1 MIFYKN
7 GRIKIKH
14 FLVFFLIMSLLGCA
28 STVKKS
34 QEAVKESE
42 TAEQIPEKVIIEKVS
57 YFNTSKSTTI
67 IFKTSNRVD
76 YTSYNLSAPDRIVVE
91 FNNAILSPAAE
102 EALPVNRGVVTG
114 VTLNE
119 GSGDEAK
126 VTAEIELVEKAEA
139 EIERG
144 DTELKVTVKNPVIEE
159 AVAEKEVAESGEE
172 EKAKDIDAIKKAL
185 EEDLTKKNKVLST
198 ELARDESD
206 YEFGEKKFTGEPISL
221 DLQNADVEDVIRLIA
236 EISGMNFVIEE
247 GVRGKVN
254 LKLDKIPWDQALDLI
269 LKINTPQLVLIKEQ
283 GIYRIMTL
291 SKSKQIRKE
300 KAEEAQARKEEKE
313 AREAVLP
320 LVTKTIR
327 LSYAKA
333 EEIEPL
339 VKKFM
344 SSRVKTDA
352 LLTVD
357 DRTNS
362 LIIKDIVPT
371 VEQIE
376 KVIAQLDKPTPEVEI
391 MAKIVEIEEGYDRAL
406 GIQWGAD
413 LTKSP
418 ATGNATG
425 LQFPSNIKLSGT
437 VADANNPSLSGR
449 DFLVNL
455 PVADK
460 NTGIGLI
467 LGNVD
472 NTFNLDVQLSALEKE
487 NRVRLLNN
495 PKLLVVDNETAKIQ
509 VGDQLPQVTI
519 DEQGKQSIEWKD
531 VGIILEVTP
540 QITADGS
547 IFMEISLEKSRQG
560 GNVQLTTGTHYS
572 IVKTESETKV
582 LIKSGETAVIGGLTE
597 KSDDSSRSGTPFLS
611 KIPILGSLFKN
622 KVSNKSSKEILIFI
636 TPRILEQYM

>member
-1 MIFYKN
+1 MFVY
-7 GRIKIKH
+7 
-14 FLVFFLIMSLLGCA
+14 
-28 STVKKS
+28 KKS
-34 QEAVKESE
+34 SFLRLSIIIVLLAALTGCSGAVKRVNQTSSDIEPQTESVG
-42 TAEQIPEKVIIEKVS
+42 KVIIEKVS
-57 YFNTSKSTTI
+57 FFNTSKSTTL
-67 IFKTSNRVD
+67 IFKTSDKVS
-76 YTSYNLSAPDRIVVE
+76 YTTYSMPDPERIVVE
-91 FNNAILSPAAE
+91 FNNSLLSPSVSPSLA
-102 EALPVNRGVVTG
+102 VNRGVVTG
-114 VTLNE
+114 VSVRESN
-119 GSGDEAK
+119 GDEFK
-126 VTAEIELVEKAEA
+126 VIAEIELVEKAGNK
-139 EIERG
+139 IERNSK
-144 DTELKVTVKNPVIEE
+144 ELTVTVDNPSYG
-159 AVAEKEVAESGEE
+159 ESDKPAEE
-172 EKAKDIDAIKKAL
+172 EGDIDMIKESLQKDVP
-185 EEDLTKKNKVLST
+185 ESKPDILST
-198 ELARDESD
+198 ELGMEKRTDESGD
-206 YEFGEKKFTGEPISL
+206 KKFAGDKISI

-254 LKLDKIPWDQALDLI
+254 LKLDKIPWDQALDLL
-269 LKINTPQLVLIKEQ
+269 LKINTPQLVLIKEA
-283 GIYRIMTL
+283 GVYRIMTL
-291 SKSKQIRKE
+291 EKSKKIRKE

-313 AREAVLP
+313 AEEAVQP

-333 EEIEPL
+333 GDVEAL

-344 SSRVKTDA
+344 SSRVRTDA

-357 DRTNS
+357 ERTNS
-362 LIIKDIVPT
+362 LIIKDIVPN
-371 VEQIE
+371 VSQIE
-376 KVIAQLDKPTPEVEI
+376 KVIAQLDRPTPEVEI
-391 MAKIVEIEEGYDRAL
+391 MAKIIEIEEGYDRAL

-425 LQFPSNIKLSGT
+425 LEFPSNVKMLGT
-437 VADANNPSLSGR
+437 VADANNPSATGR

-455 PVADK
+455 PIADK
-460 NTGIGLI
+460 TTGLGLI

-472 NTFNLDVQLSALEKE
+472 NTFNLDVQLSALEKD
-487 NRVRLLNN
+487 NRVKVLNN
-495 PKLLVVDNETAKIQ
+495 PKLLVVDNELAKIQ

-547 IFMEISLEKSRQG
+547 IFMDISLEKSRQG
-560 GNVQLTTGTHYS
+560 ANVQLTTGTHYS

-597 KSDDSSRSGTPFLS
+597 KSDDSSRSGMPFLS
-611 KIPILGSLFKN
+611 KIPVLGSLFKN
-622 KVSNKSSKEILIFI
+622 KVSNKSSKEVLIFI